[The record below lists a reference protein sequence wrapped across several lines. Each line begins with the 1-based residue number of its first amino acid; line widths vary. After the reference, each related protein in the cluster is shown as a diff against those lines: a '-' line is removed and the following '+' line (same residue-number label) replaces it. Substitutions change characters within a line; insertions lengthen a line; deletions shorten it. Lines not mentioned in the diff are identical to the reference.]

1 MNANEKF
8 LNAAIELA
16 RKNVLSG
23 GRPFGAVIVRD
34 GEIIA
39 EGVNEIGATKD
50 PTTHAELQAIR
61 RASRVLL
68 SPNLEGCIIYASG
81 NPCPMCL
88 SAMYLTGIKEVHFAY
103 SNQKGEA
110 FGLSTE
116 RIYNEL
122 KKPFA
127 EQSLRIH
134 HTPVKEEGET
144 LYEFWKKMH

>member
-8 LNAAIELA
+8 LKAAIELA
-16 RKNVLSG
+16 RKNVLTG
-23 GRPFGAVIVRD
+23 GRPFGAVIVLD

-68 SPNLEGCIIYASG
+68 SPNLEGCVVYASG

-103 SNQKGEA
+103 SNQEGEA

-116 RIYNEL
+116 KIYNEL
-122 KKPFA
+122 KKPFDQ
-127 EQSLRIH
+127 QSLHIH

>member
-8 LNAAIELA
+8 LKAAIELA
-16 RKNVLSG
+16 RKNVLTG
-23 GRPFGAVIVRD
+23 GRPFGAVIVFD
-34 GEIIA
+34 GAIIA

-61 RASRVLL
+61 KASRVLL
-68 SPNLEGCIIYASG
+68 SPNLEGCVVYASG

-88 SAMYLTGIKEVHFAY
+88 SAMYLSGIKEVHFAY
-103 SNQKGEA
+103 SNAEGEA

-116 RIYNEL
+116 KIYNEL
-122 KKPFA
+122 KKPFDQ
-127 EQSLRIH
+127 QSLHIH
-134 HTPVKEEGET
+134 HAPVKEENET